1 MAPARGSA
9 SENEGSAQGM
19 GLLIAALGATLA
31 AIVESSVLT
40 QLLIGGVKP
49 DLVLSLGLAMAMLLG
64 FEHGMVWAVVGG
76 LLLDFLLPE
85 RAIGST
91 TLALLIATGAA
102 LLVARLSDAPR
113 LSIIAL
119 TVFILTFL
127 YQALLMLLL
136 AVTTGT
142 AIQSVTVIAYAFI
155 ALMNAAIAVGATW
168 VVRGLMERFGR
179 EGRVAW

>member
-1 MAPARGSA
+1 
-9 SENEGSAQGM
+9 M
-19 GLLIAALGATLA
+19 GLLVAALGATLA

-49 DLVLSLGLAMAMLLG
+49 DLVLSLGLAMVMVLG

-91 TLALLIATGAA
+91 TLALLLVTGAA
-102 LLVARLSDAPR
+102 ILVARLSETPR

-127 YQALLMLLL
+127 YQALLMRLL
-136 AVTTGT
+136 AVTTGS
-142 AIQSVTVIAYAFI
+142 AIQPITVLSYAFI
-155 ALMNAAIAVGATW
+155 ALMNTGIAVAAAW
-168 VVRGLMERFGR
+168 IVLSLERRFGMDS
-179 EGRVAW
+179 RVAW

>member
-1 MAPARGSA
+1 
-9 SENEGSAQGM
+9 M

-49 DLVLSLGLAMAMLLG
+49 DLVLSMGLAVAMVLG
-64 FEHGMVWAVVGG
+64 FEQAMVWAVVGG

-85 RAIGST
+85 RAVGST
-91 TLALLIATGAA
+91 TLALLLATGAA

-113 LSIIAL
+113 LSIIGL

-142 AIQSVTVIAYAFI
+142 SIRSVTVVSYIVI
-155 ALMNAAIAVGATW
+155 GVMNAAIAVCTAW
-168 VVRGLMERFGR
+168 VARGLSERFGR
-179 EGRVAW
+179 ESRVAW